1 MSDMTSA
8 TLARVVAATVW
19 IGMLAGNW
27 DAWYHRTLGRL
38 SSWEPPHLLLYATAA
53 FAIVCAVYGRLKFG
67 TKGWKRLSAAL
78 ALMLLSAPLDAVWHG
93 LFGVETVASPLIV
106 WSPPHVF
113 YIVSMI
119 VASAFALAIVREDK
133 DEHAR
138 FWFGAMLWSS
148 VMNPLF
154 FLAGPLIPGGP
165 FALMGAWGAAVPA
178 AIFAAVL
185 LLARR
190 WSGKPFTAVSVTLFF
205 LALGLMTAG
214 EKISPI
220 SGYPAHGFPPVWLVI
235 FSMLIPAAFLE
246 AAGRLPAWAR
256 GAGAGFL
263 MTVVM
268 YVCGASHFD
277 PPLLQTAKDA
287 AVGVLAGT
295 FGGFLAGALTATPR
309 SWPGASRRN

>member
-1 MSDMTSA
+1 MTSA
-8 TLARVVAATVW
+8 TLARVVAMTVW

-53 FAIVCAVYGRLKFG
+53 LAVLCAVYGRLKFG
-67 TKGWKRLSAAL
+67 TRGWKRLSL
-78 ALMLLSAPLDAVWHG
+78 ALGLMMLSAPLDAVWHG
-93 LFGVETVASPLIV
+93 LFGVETTASPLIV

-119 VASAFALAIVREDK
+119 VASVFALTIIREDK

-138 FWFGAMLWSS
+138 FWFGGMLWSS

-154 FLAGPLIPGGP
+154 FLAGPLIPAGP
-165 FALMGAWGAAVPA
+165 FALLGFWGAALPTV
-178 AIFAAVL
+178 IFTAVL
-185 LLARR
+185 MLAQR
-190 WSGKPFTAVSVTLFF
+190 WSGKPFTAMTVSLFF

-220 SGYPAHGFPPVWLVI
+220 SGYPSHSFPPVWLVI
-235 FSMLIPAAFLE
+235 SSMLVPAAFLDLS
-246 AAGRLPAWAR
+246 GRLPAWMR
-256 GAGAGFL
+256 GAIAGFL
-263 MTVVM
+263 MTVIM
-268 YVCGASHFD
+268 YICGASYFD
-277 PPLLQTAKDA
+277 PPLALTAKDA

-295 FGGFLAGALTATPR
+295 FGGLVAGALTATPK
-309 SWPGASRRN
+309 SWPGASRRT